1 MEKIKDIVLVGFA
14 IVGFV
19 SVLSSFS
26 EQQVYGTPESHVW
39 SFHINDAAQGW
50 TGAFALN
57 KQTGEVRKYE
67 VKNQTPFDDKAKIII
82 GFDKY
87 MITEPVK

>member
-26 EQQVYGTPESHVW
+26 EQQVYGTPESHEWELSMSQSRSVY
-39 SFHINDAAQGW
+39 FTH
-50 TGAFALN
+50 N
-57 KQTGEVRKYE
+57 KVTGEVRSFDIINTSDERKALKEGKGDELVYRVGTE
-67 VKNQTPFDDKAKIII
+67 VK
-82 GFDKY
+82 
-87 MITEPVK
+87 

>member
-39 SFHINDAAQGW
+39 SFHINDGNGW
-50 TGAFALN
+50 IRAFAIN
-57 KQTGEVRKYE
+57 KQTGEVRKYDTWSE
-67 VKNQTPFDDKAKIII
+67 SPIGDKGKIRI
-82 GFDKY
+82 GFNKY

>member
-39 SFHINDAAQGW
+39 ELQTDGLSKMSIN
-50 TGAFALN
+50 
-57 KQTGEVRKYE
+57 KVTGEVRSYRDIVESHRVVGLREYK
-67 VKNQTPFDDKAKIII
+67 VVPKAS
-82 GFDKY
+82 GQS
-87 MITEPVK
+87 E